1 MTVGA
6 VQHQLKGVQQIQA
19 TDHAF
24 AAIRGDGSVVTWGFA
39 GTGGDSSAVQDQL
52 SNVKHVQASLYASM
66 NACMYACM
74 HVCFYVRMYV
84 FLLACLYACMYAFRS
99 LGR

>member
-66 NACMYACM
+66 NACMYASM
-74 HVCFYVRMYV
+74 HVCTYVSTSVCMYFCWLV
-84 FLLACLYACMYAFRS
+84 CMHACMH
-99 LGR
+99 LGV